1 MKKPFKFKKSLVK
14 LALLPLVLGTV
25 LPLQAATSTAE
36 LSACYAKGLS
46 DRAQCGKISQPLSE
60 TKTEQKIDIHFMVI
74 PAIKPLYPQE
84 AIIAFAGGPGQ
95 SATEIAANF
104 ERILKYAR
112 ENRDIILVDQRGTG
126 KSNLLQ
132 CDMDDLE
139 QQFALNDTL
148 LGLDFYKEDAL
159 KCKEKLDADLSDY
172 TTVAA
177 AKDFDAVRVALGY
190 SKLHLY
196 GGSYGTRIALEYMR
210 QFPDSVASAVLDG
223 LAPNNQSL
231 MAIGGAIED
240 SLNALFAQ
248 CEADKK
254 CANSYPDLKQQW
266 QSLLN
271 QVEQTP
277 LEVSVLHPRTSKP
290 LAMTMTKMKLF
301 SAIRMALY
309 SHSFRALVPL
319 AISEATNGN
328 LAPLVGMMAPS
339 EDGLGLAM
347 GMHQAIVCGEDWPR
361 LTAADKAKY
370 SENYMGKM
378 MITGLDATC
387 PIWNVSPVPS
397 SYYEPVA
404 SDIPTLLLSGGLDP
418 ATPAKWAE
426 VAMEKLS
433 NATHLVAPTATHIVA
448 GQSCANKLIAKFYDE
463 KTVGDFDTSCLEED
477 TRKQFFM
484 NINGPATADKE

>member
-1 MKKPFKFKKSLVK
+1 
-14 LALLPLVLGTV
+14 
-25 LPLQAATSTAE
+25 
-36 LSACYAKGLS
+36 
-46 DRAQCGKISQPLSE
+46 
-60 TKTEQKIDIHFMVI
+60 
-74 PAIKPLYPQE
+74 
-84 AIIAFAGGPGQ
+84 
-95 SATEIAANF
+95 
-104 ERILKYAR
+104 
-112 ENRDIILVDQRGTG
+112 
-126 KSNLLQ
+126 
-132 CDMDDLE
+132 
-139 QQFALNDTL
+139 
-148 LGLDFYKEDAL
+148 
-159 KCKEKLDADLSDY
+159 
-172 TTVAA
+172 
-177 AKDFDAVRVALGY
+177 
-190 SKLHLY
+190 
-196 GGSYGTRIALEYMR
+196 MR

-231 MAIGGAIED
+231 MAIGGAIEE

-254 CANSYPDLKQQW
+254 CANNYPNLKQQW
-266 QSLLN
+266 QSLLE
-271 QVEQTP
+271 QVGQTP
-277 LEVSVLHPRTSKP
+277 IEVSVLHPRTSKP

-309 SHSFRALVPL
+309 SHTSRALVPL
-319 AISEATNGN
+319 AISEATKGN

-387 PIWNVSPVPS
+387 PIWNVSPVSS

-418 ATPAKWAE
+418 ATPAQWAE
-426 VAMEKLS
+426 VAMEKLK